1 MQGDKGGE
9 VQRRRPGDLDTYDE
23 TGRREDRSA
32 PAPESQEDGGLFGER
47 GREQGGGGGVGRVCL
62 GPALYVGGNSGFFFF
77 QWKDCLAEQLEAG
90 RAWKGRDGGGLSLR
104 VSLGA
109 QGGPVPGSGIEGA
122 EKGRQEPGPAGVP
135 SSEVGRAAPAFL
147 FGPLVASGTSDWL
160 RGIREAR

>member
-1 MQGDKGGE
+1 MQGDKEGE

-77 QWKDCLAEQLEAG
+77 FSGKTASRSSWRPGE
-90 RAWKGRDGGGLSLR
+90 RGRDGME
-104 VSLGA
+104 
-109 QGGPVPGSGIEGA
+109 EG
-122 EKGRQEPGPAGVP
+122 
-135 SSEVGRAAPAFL
+135 
-147 FGPLVASGTSDWL
+147 
-160 RGIREAR
+160 